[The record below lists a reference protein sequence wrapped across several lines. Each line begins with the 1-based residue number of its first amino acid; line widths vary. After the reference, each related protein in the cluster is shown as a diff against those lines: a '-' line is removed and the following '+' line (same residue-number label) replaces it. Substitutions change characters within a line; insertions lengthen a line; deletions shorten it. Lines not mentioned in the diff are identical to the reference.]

1 MVQYKVSKEE
11 SGQTLEKYVRKVLN
25 YAPLSFIYK
34 LFRKKDVKINGH
46 WADMKAIVNDGDE
59 IKIYATNEQLASFRK
74 EKELEKEDLISEYL
88 VYEDDN
94 ILVINKPRNLL
105 VIKDETNQKSL
116 TDMVLS
122 YLYLKGEYDPHKDLA
137 FTPGPAHRID
147 RNTSGL
153 VIFGK
158 NIKTLQYLYQ
168 VIKEK
173 EVISK
178 HYVALVKGSVEK
190 DGEVEAPLK
199 KDESTNKVVV
209 AAKNDGGKEAKTTY
223 HVIKR
228 YKEYSLLDLTL
239 YTGRTHQIR
248 VHMSYI
254 GHPLVGDAKYGDYKV
269 NHDFDKEY
277 HFKNQFLHASE
288 IHLGKLEAPLQYL
301 SKKSFIA
308 PLNNELS
315 DIIKKIEQSEE

>member
-1 MVQYKVSKEE
+1 MVQFKVSKEE
-11 SGQTLEKYVRKVLN
+11 SGQTLEKYVKKVLN

-34 LFRKKDVKINGH
+34 LFRKKDIKINGH
-46 WADMKAIVNDGDE
+46 WADMKTIINEGDE
-59 IKIYATNEQLASFRK
+59 IKIYATDEQLSSFTK
-74 EKELEKEDLISEYL
+74 EKELVKEDVISDLI
-88 VYEDDN
+88 VYEDEN
-94 ILVINKPRNLL
+94 VLIVNKPRNLL

-116 TDMVLS
+116 NDMVLS
-122 YLYLKGEYDPHKDLA
+122 YLYLKGEYDPKVDLA

-178 HYVALVKGSVEK
+178 HYIALVKGIVES
-190 DGEVEAPLK
+190 DGEVNAPLK

-209 AAKNDGGKEAKTTY
+209 AAKNDGGKEAKTSY
-223 HVIKR
+223 HVIKAFND
-228 YKEYSLLDLTL
+228 YTLLDLTL

-248 VHMSYI
+248 VHMAYI
-254 GHPLVGDAKYGDYKV
+254 GHPLVGDAKYGDYQV
-269 NHDFDKEY
+269 NHQFEKEY

-288 IHLGKLEAPLQYL
+288 IHFGQLEAPLQYL
-301 SKKSFIA
+301 SKKCFKV
-308 PLNNELS
+308 PLNDEFN
-315 DIIKKIEQSEE
+315 DIINKMECED